1 MLEITSGGRAG
12 AGQDQELTEFLD
24 FEDGSNVQGGAQQQ
38 QQQSGAGTVGQ
49 ESTEEPRRPQEP
61 EIERASQVDTAAA
74 TAAEDKQIK
83 HLPDFIDRLQTCVSV
98 KVLTAVGL
106 LLVQVLLVLNFNEAG
121 PQPVAKI

>member
-24 FEDGSNVQGGAQQQ
+24 FEDGSNVQGGAQQ

-74 TAAEDKQIK
+74 TAATEDKQIK

-98 KVLTAVGL
+98 EKSSHSSRIVVGSSPPCFEF
-106 LLVQVLLVLNFNEAG
+106 Q
-121 PQPVAKI
+121 

>member
-24 FEDGSNVQGGAQQQ
+24 FEDGSNVRGGAQ

-74 TAAEDKQIK
+74 SAPEDKQIK

-98 KVLTAVGL
+98 EKSSHSSPNVVGSSPPCFEF
-106 LLVQVLLVLNFNEAG
+106 Q
-121 PQPVAKI
+121 

>member
-74 TAAEDKQIK
+74 TATEDKQIK
-83 HLPDFIDRLQTCVSV
+83 HLPDFIDRLQTLCCKSADMGGKLKKKVV
-98 KVLTAVGL
+98 KFTLIPDSNL
-106 LLVQVLLVLNFNEAG
+106 
-121 PQPVAKI
+121 